1 MAGNPHHAQIPT
13 QDVLELTKEDRIQLA
28 IKAVHNLGLKP
39 DGISTF
45 LSLREAAKL
54 YNVSRGTLTDRY
66 NGVRTRAEAHEHEQL
81 LSAAQE
87 EVLVA
92 WIKVMGKRGL
102 PMTPHLVRDRVAD
115 LIGKPVGESWVDR
128 FKKRH
133 PDLKIKWTTSLEKCR
148 AECLNPTLVNE
159 FYDLLE
165 EVICTYNITPEN
177 IYNMDEKGVQLG
189 VGKKVAA
196 FVDRDQ
202 KDLYSVEDGNRELV
216 TIIEAISADGVALP
230 PSIIFQGVKRDV
242 EWGRNNPCNAR

>member
-1 MAGNPHHAQIPT
+1 
-13 QDVLELTKEDRIQLA
+13 
-28 IKAVHNLGLKP
+28 
-39 DGISTF
+39 
-45 LSLREAAKL
+45 
-54 YNVSRGTLTDRY
+54 RGTLTDRY

-133 PDLKIKWTTSLEKCR
+133 PDLKIKWTTSLEKCH

-165 EVICTYNITPEN
+165 EVICAYNITPEN
-177 IYNMDEKGVQLG
+177 IYNMDEKGIQLG

-202 KDLYSVEDGNRELV
+202 KDLYSVEDGNRKLV
-216 TIIEAISADGVALP
+216 TIIKAISA
-230 PSIIFQGVKRDV
+230 
-242 EWGRNNPCNAR
+242 